1 MPFGP
6 GDPDQLEEIRRRLLD
21 AGADPDEHET
31 VDGLQAL
38 VDFSGEFALRPSGAP
53 RSLRQ
58 VGEAA
63 GISTERA
70 QHLCSVAGILADDV
84 DAHEPRLGLHH
95 IAFEVQAFEEL
106 VALFRRVDEHG
117 SVVEARSGGPG
128 SQPRFY
134 ARDPDLNLLEFYWD
148 IDQIGWDGAV
158 RSAPPIEVIDLETFD
173 LAEYAAFKAGQRFAI
188 TPGVRS

>member
-1 MPFGP
+1 MTQGCFNKVGHIGISVRDLDASVDYYTSVLGMHLTERFTYPDGGP
-6 GDPDQLEEIRRRLLD
+6 GHSARES
-21 AGADPDEHET
+21 A
-31 VDGLQAL
+31 
-38 VDFSGEFALRPSGAP
+38 FLRCATDHHCL
-53 RSLRQ
+53 SLF
-58 VGEAA
+58 V
-63 GISTERA
+63 
-70 QHLCSVAGILADDV
+70 LADDV